1 MTAEA
6 AENSSPCFSPEEL
19 AIWTGG
25 IWEPHGVMVRG
36 LTQDGRKL
44 LPGAMYVAIRGE
56 RFDGHNFVA
65 QAAANGAAAAMVCR
79 DWNGIATIPLLR
91 VDDTRAALILAAA
104 GHRRRFSGFVA
115 GVTGS
120 VGKTTTKEL
129 TAAFFRATG
138 SAAATAGNLNNEI
151 GLPLSILSSP
161 HDVARAV
168 FEVGTN
174 HVGEIVPLAK
184 LMSPSVAVVTA
195 VAPVHLE
202 HFGAVDVIANEK
214 ADLLRVVPSSGV
226 VALDADGAFFDY
238 LRRQTR
244 ARVASVSLLRADADY
259 FGIVINEWDG
269 EVEVVERATGK
280 RSRLVSG
287 LRGRH
292 HATNLLLAIAL
303 ARAADVPWEILGKS
317 LENMKF
323 PPMRWQQKTVNGFT
337 IVNDAYNASP
347 PSMAGALRTFAVL
360 PGATRRVVVLG
371 DMLELGTA
379 EESLHREIG
388 RMVAQAPCQ
397 ALVCVGRRAKWI
409 ADEAI
414 ATGFPAQQV
423 WRYADA
429 ATAATDTT
437 AWMRPGDAVL
447 LKASRG
453 MGLERVATALA
464 GAHAGEG
471 DGHGG

>member
-1 MTAEA
+1 
-6 AENSSPCFSPEEL
+6 
-19 AIWTGG
+19 
-25 IWEPHGVMVRG
+25 
-36 LTQDGRKL
+36 
-44 LPGAMYVAIRGE
+44 
-56 RFDGHNFVA
+56 
-65 QAAANGAAAAMVCR
+65 
-79 DWNGIATIPLLR
+79 
-91 VDDTRAALILAAA
+91 
-104 GHRRRFSGFVA
+104 
-115 GVTGS
+115 
-120 VGKTTTKEL
+120 
-129 TAAFFRATG
+129 
-138 SAAATAGNLNNEI
+138 
-151 GLPLSILSSP
+151 
-161 HDVARAV
+161 
-168 FEVGTN
+168 
-174 HVGEIVPLAK
+174 
-184 LMSPSVAVVTA
+184 
-195 VAPVHLE
+195 
-202 HFGAVDVIANEK
+202 
-214 ADLLRVVPSSGV
+214 
-226 VALDADGAFFDY
+226 
-238 LRRQTR
+238 
-244 ARVASVSLLRADADY
+244 
-259 FGIVINEWDG
+259 
-269 EVEVVERATGK
+269 
-280 RSRLVSG
+280 
-287 LRGRH
+287 
-292 HATNLLLAIAL
+292 LLAIAL

-464 GAHAGEG
+464 GEHAGEG